1 MPSIIPSIPIDLDR
15 RRYLRLTNWAKCQA
29 ERALCDYWGKEMSLY
44 DALMR
49 QPMRAND
56 LAIMFWQALLADDP
70 SLTLHEA
77 VDLMDYATPDV
88 VMDAVVKAWNTSTP
102 AETTAGQETNGADP
116 FGSASGVSTGL
127 SSGAIAAQS

>member
-44 DALMR
+44 DALIR
-49 QPMRAND
+49 SPMRAND
-56 LAIMFWQALLADDP
+56 LAIMFWQALLEDDP

-77 VDLMDYATPDV
+77 TNLMDYATTEV
-88 VMDAVVKAWNTSTP
+88 VMNAVVQAWNISTP
-102 AETTAGQETNGADP
+102 ADTPAEQGSHGADP

-127 SSGAIAAQS
+127 PSGAIAAQS